1 MGGAAYHEQKL
12 GESETVLRTDTLAEL
27 IAVTDHLSAQACR
40 SIDIVAADAE
50 PELYGRNAFGQV
62 VSSFIARRSRIGRI
76 RLLLVDPARARHQP
90 HRLVELWHRFP
101 SFIEIRALRDIY
113 AETRE
118 SLLIVDRTGLIRRPE
133 KNEWQAVITYRSLTT
148 ARDRSNWFDE
158 AWTRSAPCSE
168 LRRLGI

>member
-1 MGGAAYHEQKL
+1 MAGPVPEGQIL
-12 GESETVLRTDTLAEL
+12 GHSDDVLRTETLAGL
-27 IAVTDHLSAQACR
+27 VAVTDHLSAQAMR

-50 PELYGRNAFGQV
+50 PELYGRAEYGRIIND
-62 VSSFIARRSRIGRI
+62 FIARRRQVARI

-101 SFIEIRALRDIY
+101 SFIEIRELRDIY
-113 AETRE
+113 AQTRE
-118 SLLIVDRTGLIRRPE
+118 ALLIVDRTGLIRRPE
-133 KNEWQAVITYRSLTT
+133 KNDWAAVITYKSLTT
-148 ARDRSNWFDE
+148 ARDRSSWFDE